1 MSYHWGGP
9 LAAAGVFGASQL
21 LQQSVAAVAAAL
33 MQALAAAGVFGASQ
47 LSQQSVA
54 AVAAQWGT

>member
-1 MSYHWGGP
+1 M
-9 LAAAGVFGASQL
+9 AAVFGASQL
-21 LQQSVAAVAAAL
+21 SQQSVAAVAAAL
-33 MQALAAAGVFGASQ
+33 LQAFAAAAAAVFAASQ